1 MSRTARTREYFT
13 DPRNMSTIVR
23 RNAVASSAF
32 EGASAKAMKV
42 ISDRHHD
49 SKASSKKRASGS

>member
-1 MSRTARTREYFT
+1 MSRTVRTREYFT

-42 ISDRHHD
+42 SSNKHYDN
-49 SKASSKKRASGS
+49 KASSKKHVSSS